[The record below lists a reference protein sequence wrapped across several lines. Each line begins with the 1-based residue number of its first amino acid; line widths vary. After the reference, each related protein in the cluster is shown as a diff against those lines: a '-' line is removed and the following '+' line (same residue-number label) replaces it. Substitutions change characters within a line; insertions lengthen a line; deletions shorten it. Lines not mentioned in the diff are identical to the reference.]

1 MDAPYSLMVN
11 GVISKTGATSKS
23 VKENSSAEFVGKHW
37 FLLPSTM
44 TTFALSKMLTK
55 ETHICKEEKHIAY
68 RLIYELL
75 ADTSTSRVKKKRKRS
90 GDETNLEAV
99 ASVMEQ
105 LDEFDKRHI
114 KLDYMTSKRA
124 CEQLQNRGVIG
135 CYQVDSYNREE
146 TVGCSI
152 VWHNGELWG
161 GTLNTQCLEV
171 FVSIEIR
178 KNLTLAGPEIH
189 KELLAKEL
197 A

>member
-1 MDAPYSLMVN
+1 M
-11 GVISKTGATSKS
+11 
-23 VKENSSAEFVGKHW
+23 KH
-37 FLLPSTM
+37 
-44 TTFALSKMLTK
+44 
-55 ETHICKEEKHIAY
+55 
-68 RLIYELL
+68 
-75 ADTSTSRVKKKRKRS
+75 
-90 GDETNLEAV
+90 
-99 ASVMEQ
+99 

-114 KLDYMTSKRA
+114 TIEYMTFKRA
-124 CEQLQNRGVIG
+124 CEQLQIRGVIR
-135 CYQVDSYNREE
+135 CDQVDSYNREE